1 MVLLE
6 REGIK
11 DDRKVEGVGS
21 KREKRSQKQGMKDGV
36 THSVEV
42 WRGSLSVCVFVCVRG
57 N

>member
-1 MVLLE
+1 ME
-6 REGIK
+6 PETG
-11 DDRKVEGVGS
+11 
-21 KREKRSQKQGMKDGV
+21 GMKDGV